1 MNRFFTLILLV
12 AAIVSLV
19 STGFS
24 LKKVFSMEE
33 EIAKLKIEK
42 IELMQEHEECLI
54 YKEKSLRKELV
65 TKYLDSVML
74 LLNKME
80 KGYEPTQEDTEN
92 FHERIDFITKNINSV
107 AVSKEE
113 TNLVLSFIDSAKK
126 TFETRI
132 MTAPEKDKD

>member
-54 YKEKSLRKELV
+54 YKEKSLKKELV

-80 KGYEPTQEDTEN
+80 KGYEPTREDTEN